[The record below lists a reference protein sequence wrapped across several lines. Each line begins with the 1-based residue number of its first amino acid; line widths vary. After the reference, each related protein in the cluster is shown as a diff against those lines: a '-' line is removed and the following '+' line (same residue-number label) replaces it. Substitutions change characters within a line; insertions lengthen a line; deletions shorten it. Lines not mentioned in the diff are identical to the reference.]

1 MNVFTD
7 TCDDPA
13 MDTIDHVRAAQQQF
27 TDQSGYLNTATH
39 GLLPH
44 RTRHALAQHTHEVA
58 TGRFRLDRA
67 DAGIARVRANY
78 ARLVGVDPDRVAQ
91 GTHVAQF
98 VGLVAASLPSGAEI
112 LVPENEFAS
121 LVLPFTTRGDL
132 RVREVPLEHLPE
144 EVGPTTTLVAVSAVQ
159 SADGALA
166 PLEDLRTAC
175 VDHGARSVVD
185 TTQAAGWLP
194 LSASHYDYTVCSAYK
209 WLLGTRGS
217 AFLTGTEESL
227 AALPPLAANWY
238 SAADTENSLYGI
250 SVRQADDASRFDL
263 PPIWSAWVSLENSLS
278 LVEEVGVEAIH
289 AHDVGLADGLRAALD
304 LEPKGSAIV
313 SLEVSPRTAERV
325 AATGITTATRDG
337 RMRAAFHLY
346 NTVEDIDRLVKA
358 LR

>member
-13 MDTIDHVRAAQQQF
+13 MDTIDRARAAQQQF
-27 TDQSGYLNTATH
+27 TGQSGYLNTATH

-44 RTRHALAQHTHEVA
+44 RSRHALAQHTHEVA
-58 TGRFRLDRA
+58 TGRFRLDRTDA
-67 DAGIARVRANY
+67 DIARVRASY
-78 ARLVGVDPDRVAQ
+78 ARLVGVTPDRVAQ

-98 VGLVAASLPSGAEI
+98 VGLVAASLPSGAEV

-132 RVREVPLEHLPE
+132 RVREVPLENLPE

-175 VDHGARSVVD
+175 ADHGARSVVD
-185 TTQAAGWLP
+185 TTQAIGWLP

-227 AALPPLAANWY
+227 AALPPLGRELVLG
-238 SAADTENSLYGI
+238 SGHGKQPLRHLGP
-250 SVRQADDASRFDL
+250 ASR
-263 PPIWSAWVSLENSLS
+263 
-278 LVEEVGVEAIH
+278 
-289 AHDVGLADGLRAALD
+289 
-304 LEPKGSAIV
+304 
-313 SLEVSPRTAERV
+313 
-325 AATGITTATRDG
+325 
-337 RMRAAFHLY
+337 
-346 NTVEDIDRLVKA
+346 
-358 LR
+358 